1 MCMVYWQ
8 LNNFLLRKPL
18 EQSNKRVQ
26 LVKISVENNNY
37 KVALNDQSI
46 AVNTC
51 FSTGSILFW
60 VQQIN
65 KLRSLAIAYSPN
77 LEKRIETANGSVM
90 CDYMITLTSLHVSV
104 H

>member
-1 MCMVYWQ
+1 M
-8 LNNFLLRKPL
+8 
-18 EQSNKRVQ
+18 
-26 LVKISVENNNY
+26 ENNNY

-104 H
+104 HWKADLSLFYSLFEISGRWKFDSPI